1 MGGLAKV
8 TLAEKLAMFDSHW
21 DPHVV
26 AGYNGN
32 DVMEPATAEAIAE
45 WEPRFAVQRVQATE
59 AGPGRVTLSL
69 TGTYQPNGQPL
80 TLDGLVIA

>member
-1 MGGLAKV
+1 MRKALLIPVAAAAALALSACGQSAKN
-8 TLAEKLAMFDSHW
+8 E
-21 DPHVV
+21 
-26 AGYNGN
+26 
-32 DVMEPATAEAIAE
+32 TAEAIAE